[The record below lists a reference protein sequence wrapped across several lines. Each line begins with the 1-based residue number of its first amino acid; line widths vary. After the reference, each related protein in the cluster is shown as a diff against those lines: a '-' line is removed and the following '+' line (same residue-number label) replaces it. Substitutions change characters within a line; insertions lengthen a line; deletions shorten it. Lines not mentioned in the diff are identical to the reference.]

1 METDLRVE
9 GGSMIRVAVLAVGE
23 MPAAQLRDYVSM
35 LVQHTYISVASV
47 NPYYTEH

>member
-23 MPAAQLRDYVSM
+23 MPAAELRDYIY
-35 LVQHTYISVASV
+35 LLQKWI
-47 NPYYTEH
+47 P